1 MRRFWLALLVALAV
15 AAGAATPILAQDE
28 DLDDIDCFEF
38 TFQEEAQAELD
49 ADPSDP
55 YNLDPNDDGIACALL
70 PSEEASATPEASP
83 TAQDDEALDA
93 DPPANNQRIEAAQ
106 DSADADNNQAN
117 NNQDEN
123 NTQNRNGNNQDND
136 DNQGNNAQG
145 QDNTN
150 QTREDRQARRERNQN
165 NGNNQ
170 AGNNQDDEDVA
181 LVCDDFETEEEAQ
194 AELDAD
200 DTLADSLDTNGD
212 GFACSDGDDVD
223 LPSEEELD
231 EDATG
236 GVFACDDYDT
246 QAEAQAA
253 FEVDPDLLIDLDTNG
268 DGEACSAGDDVDL
281 DDAEV
286 VAVTAGEDLDCIDF
300 DTQEE
305 AQAIYDDDPSDP
317 FNLDPSDDGF
327 ACSELPSEDGTV
339 RVSAIPNTG
348 TGTGPAATPSAVAV
362 ALGGIALGCA
372 AMSARARR
380 RTGAREAA

>member
-15 AAGAATPILAQDE
+15 AAGVAAPLSAQDE
-28 DLDDIDCFEF
+28 NLDDVDCFEF

-70 PSEEASATPEASP
+70 PSEGASATPEASP

-93 DPPANNQRIEAAQ
+93 EPPANNQRIEAAQ
-106 DSADADNNQAN
+106 DSADANNDQAD

-123 NTQNRNGNNQDND
+123 NTENRNRNNQDND
-136 DNQGNNAQG
+136 ENQGNNDQG
-145 QDNTN
+145 QDNAN
-150 QTREDRQARRERNQN
+150 QNNEDRQARRERNQN

-170 AGNNQDDEDVA
+170 AADNQDDDDVA

-212 GFACSDGDDVD
+212 GFACSDDDDVD

-236 GVFACDDYDT
+236 GAFACDDYDT

-268 DGEACSAGDDVDL
+268 DGEACSSGDEVDL

-305 AQAIYDDDPSDP
+305 AQTIYDDDPSDP

-339 RVSAIPNTG
+339 RVSAIPK
-348 TGTGPAATPSAVAV
+348 TGTGPGATPSTVVV

-372 AMSARARR
+372 AVSVRARR
-380 RTGAREAA
+380 RTSAWDTA